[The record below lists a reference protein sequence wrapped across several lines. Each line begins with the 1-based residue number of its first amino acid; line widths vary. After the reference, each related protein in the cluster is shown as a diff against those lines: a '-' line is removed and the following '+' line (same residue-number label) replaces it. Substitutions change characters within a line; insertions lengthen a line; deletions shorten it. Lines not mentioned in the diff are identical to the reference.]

1 MQPANSPPVAPGASR
16 TEPGVKSGGQGWDH
30 REAFWEQWSRV
41 LHIRSYP
48 ANGSQDLT
56 GAVEGLG
63 LLALM
68 AADKTFRDEW
78 DKRPLHQG
86 PNSTLFATLQDN
98 QTALEI
104 IARFVERKGWAEKKR
119 VISNVREWRRSGNGT
134 TPSAPES
141 SGPLTASSTSGAMG

>member
-1 MQPANSPPVAPGASR
+1 MQPSNSPPVAPGASR
-16 TEPGVKSGGQGWDH
+16 TEPGVKAGGQGWDH
-30 REAFWEQWSRV
+30 REAFWEAWNRV
-41 LHIRSYP
+41 LHIRAYP
-48 ANGSQDLT
+48 GPNQDIT

-68 AADKTFRDEW
+68 AADATFQKEW

-86 PNSTLFATLQDN
+86 PNNTLFATLQDN

-119 VISNVREWRRSGNGT
+119 VVSQVQPWRKSGNGT
-134 TPSAPES
+134 MSSADAS
-141 SGPLTASSTSGAMG
+141 SGGSIKPSMNGA